1 MLVMLVILTRSS
13 FASGKLLVACSP
25 SELRVLDAIYERA
38 TRNGVELVRV
48 SKEEV
53 AAVYGEP
60 HVRCVAALWSP
71 SSGVMDSRAYMAR
84 LERDVRELGGEI
96 RYNSVVIGGTGPAIT
111 VRGPSTRNPNATST
125 LYTVRARHVVN
136 AAGLYARAVSLTLG
150 VDPSD
155 VPKIVYV
162 KGNYFAPTSPSGFSQ
177 LSKNQLVYPIPVE
190 GGLGIHATVDVNGGL
205 RFGPDVEFL
214 TDLVI
219 DSVEDDIDHVYPV
232 DASREASF
240 HAAIGTYVPVDT
252 TKRQREDDD
261 EDDDDDRV
269 LRPAYAG
276 IRPKAVDHNNKAIND
291 FVISTHTNPSSTTS
305 LVALYGIESPGLTA
319 SLAIAETVL
328 NHLSVVEAVE
338 KTSTPPPMRT
348 P

>member
-1 MLVMLVILTRSS
+1 
-13 FASGKLLVACSP
+13 
-25 SELRVLDAIYERA
+25 VLDAIYERA

-53 AAVYGEP
+53 ATVYGEP

-111 VRGPSTRNPNATST
+111 VRGPSTNATTNAST
-125 LYTVRARHVVN
+125 NASTTYTVRARHVVN
-136 AAGLYARAVSLTLG
+136 AAGLHARAVSLALG

-219 DSVEDDIDHVYPV
+219 DRVEDDIDHVYTV

-252 TKRQREDDD
+252 TSRDN
-261 EDDDDDRV
+261 DDDDRG

-291 FVISTHTNPSSTTS
+291 FVISTHTNPSTTS

-319 SLAIAETVL
+319 SLAIADTVI
-328 NHLSVVEAVE
+328 NHHLRSRGRSDDESL
-338 KTSTPPPMRT
+338 T
-348 P
+348 